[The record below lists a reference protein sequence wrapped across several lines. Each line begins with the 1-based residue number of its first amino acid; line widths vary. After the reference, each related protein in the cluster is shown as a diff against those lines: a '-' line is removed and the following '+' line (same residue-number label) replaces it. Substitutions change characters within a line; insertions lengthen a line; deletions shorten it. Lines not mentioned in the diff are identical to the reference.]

1 MYLHDG
7 NWVPAVYHHTVRHY
21 LIEEAKK
28 NGEYGELFPS
38 HSNHLLLTELDFPR
52 EAGIEPDN
60 VTSFLESQ
68 KSWGPVRG
76 ENWAEI
82 LYVFEKEEKNP
93 PKACRVNLR
102 VGRRVV
108 LAGSDSKPILDYKD
122 IPATLSTEL
131 VGRDMEAIKRT
142 DPRVGQRD
150 FIARMPMKYTTRT
163 GKRRKVKSSSWIGME
178 MTRFRQK
185 HGLLSWTDREGSDV
199 IRNAIWER
207 LPQKNK
213 ENNSIRGLP
222 PPSVLEQEEVREGNL
237 GKFTKNA
244 GVRALPNDERAKRQL
259 RKEQRRLEKLADRE
273 GPATGFSRSK
283 TTATTSGV
291 DGMAGRDGGRRGQ
304 HARDSRTQQ
313 NRSANGRGRRPS
325 PDFPDNMIRQDRD
338 QEEDES
344 DDGSDT
350 APPKDGTRQ
359 RIDPRLRHRPR
370 GRPQKTRER
379 FSASDDRCMQPPENF
394 THGVLPAPPLATV
407 NQFEPLSPPD
417 YEAYVKRQ
425 AFRKEAAQQSYR

>member
-1 MYLHDG
+1 MYLHNG
-7 NWVPAVYHHTVRHY
+7 NWVPAVYHDTVRHY
-21 LIEEAKK
+21 LIDKAKN

-82 LYVFEKEEKNP
+82 LYVFEKKEKNS
-93 PKACRVNLR
+93 PKDNPVNWK

-108 LAGSDSKPILDYKD
+108 LAGRDSKPILDYKD

-131 VGRDMEAIKRT
+131 AGRDMEAIKRT
-142 DPRVGQRD
+142 DPRIRQRD

-163 GKRRKVKSSSWIGME
+163 GKRRKAKSASWIGME

-185 HGLLSWTDREGSDV
+185 HGMLSWVGREGSDV

-207 LPQKNK
+207 LPKKNK
-213 ENNSIRGLP
+213 EENSIRGLP
-222 PPSVLEQEEVREGNL
+222 PPSALEQEEVREGNL

-244 GVRALPNDERAKRQL
+244 GVRALPNDERAKRQQ
-259 RKEQRRLEKLADRE
+259 RKEQRRLGKIEDRE
-273 GPATGFSRSK
+273 GPATGVSRSK
-283 TTATTSGV
+283 TTATISGV
-291 DGMAGRDGGRRGQ
+291 DDMAGRDDGRRGL

-313 NRSANGRGRRPS
+313 DRSANERGRRPS
-325 PDFPDNMIRQDRD
+325 PDFPDNMTRQDRD
-338 QEEDES
+338 QEDDES
-344 DDGSDT
+344 DDEPDT

-370 GRPQKTRER
+370 GRPPKTRER
-379 FSASDDRCMQPPENF
+379 PSASDDGF
-394 THGVLPAPPLATV
+394 TEEFNQGVLPPPPPPPATV
-407 NQFEPLSPPD
+407 NQFAPLSPPD
-417 YEAYVKRQ
+417 YEAYLKRQ
-425 AFRKEAAQQSYR
+425 ALQRKTAQQSYK